1 MIISKTPYRIS
12 LFGGGSDF
20 PQWYKNNKGIT
31 ISTTIDYHLYITIRK
46 LPGFFSKFKYRLSYS
61 KIEKKNNVLKIEHP
75 AIKAYLSYMKY
86 NKPLE
91 IHIDSDL
98 PARSGTGSSSVFIV
112 GLINAFTNFVGKKK
126 DIDQIAREA
135 IHLEQNIMK
144 VACGSQDQIISSYGG
159 FKKIFYENNDFK
171 VKYVKINIQEKKKLE
186 NNLLLFFTGFS
197 RKSYLIENLK
207 IKNLI
212 VNYNKTRQLVNY
224 TYEALKIIEDN
235 SDLSQ
240 LSYLMDE
247 LWKLKKES
255 SKNVSNSKIDEIY
268 DFAKKNGA
276 KSGKLIGA
284 GGGGFFLFLV
294 DNSRDKVKLIKSLEK
309 KCIYVPVKF
318 TDIGTRVVYKKDEY
332 IK

>member
-46 LPGFFSKFKYRLSYS
+46 LPNFFSNCKYRLSYS
-61 KIEKKNNVLKIEHP
+61 KIEKKKNTSEIEHP
-75 AIKAYLSYMKY
+75 AIRAYLNYIKY
-86 NKPLE
+86 FNPLE

-112 GLINAFTNFVGKKK
+112 GLINAFNNFTKKIK
-126 DIDQIAREA
+126 NVDQIAKEA
-135 IHLEQNIMK
+135 IHFEQNVMNS
-144 VACGSQDQIISSYGG
+144 ACGSQDQIIASYGG
-159 FKKIFYENNDFK
+159 FKKIFYENNKFK
-171 VKYVKINIQEKKKLE
+171 VKEVAIVKKNKKKLE
-186 NNLLLFFTGFS
+186 KNLLLFFTGFS
-197 RKSYLIENLK
+197 RRSYLIENTK
-207 IKNLI
+207 IKNLNL
-212 VNYNKTRQLVNY
+212 NYNKIRQLVSY
-224 TYEALKIIEDN
+224 TYEALKILESN
-235 SDLSQ
+235 LDLNQ

-247 LWKLKKES
+247 LWKMKKQF
-255 SKNVSNSKIDEIY
+255 SKNVSNSKINDIY

-294 DNSRDKVKLIKSLEK
+294 DNPKDKIKLIKSLEK
-309 KCIYVPVKF
+309 KYIYVPVKF
-318 TDIGTRVVYKKDEY
+318 TDLGTEIIYRKEEY
-332 IK
+332 I

>member
-31 ISTTIDYHLYITIRK
+31 ISSTIDYHLYITIRK
-46 LPGFFSKFKYRLSYS
+46 LPGFFSNCKYRVSYS
-61 KIEKKNNVLKIEHP
+61 KIEKKKNVNEIEHP
-75 AIKAYLSYMKY
+75 AIKKYLNYIKY
-86 NKPLE
+86 FNPLE

-112 GLINAFTNFVGKKK
+112 GLINAFNNFIGKKK
-126 DIDQIAREA
+126 NIDQIARQA
-135 IHLEQNIMK
+135 IHFEQNVMNA
-144 VACGSQDQIISSYGG
+144 ACGSQDQIISSYGG

-171 VKYVKINIQEKKKLE
+171 VEDIKINIKNKKKLE

-197 RKSYLIENLK
+197 RRSYLIEKVK
-207 IKNLI
+207 IKNINL
-212 VNYNKTRQLVNY
+212 NYNKTKQLVNY
-224 TYEALKIIEDN
+224 TYEALKIIEGN
-235 SDLSQ
+235 TDLTQ
-240 LSYLMDE
+240 LSYLMNE
-247 LWKLKKES
+247 LWKLKKQF
-255 SKNVSNSKIDEIY
+255 SKNVSNSNIDEIY

-294 DNSRDKVKLIKSLEK
+294 DNSKDKARLIKSLGK

-318 TDIGTRVVYKKDEY
+318 TDKGTEIIYTKNEY
-332 IK
+332 I